1 MKIGIIALLGSLFFV
16 WAAAAQSFTFTV
28 AGGEGN
34 RIQFES
40 KAPLETV
47 TSTTDQVSG
56 TITLDPADLGSGV
69 SASISV
75 DAASIKTGNGIRDG
89 HMRDNHLHVKEH
101 PEIKFTLND
110 FALDGALIPSVAQK
124 YTVVGEFSLHGVTR
138 TISVPVEVTYIP
150 SETEKKIRVVG
161 QFSVS
166 LADYNIPR
174 PQFLIMRL
182 DDVQRI
188 IVDFWGVAK

>member
-1 MKIGIIALLGSLFFV
+1 MKIGILALLGCFCLV

-28 AGGEGN
+28 SGGEGN
-34 RIQFES
+34 LIQFES

-47 TSTTDQVSG
+47 TGTTDKVSG
-56 TITLDPADLGSGV
+56 TMTLDPADLGAGV
-69 SASISV
+69 SAAISV
-75 DAASIKTGNGIRDG
+75 EAASIKTGNGIRDG
-89 HMRDNHLHVKEH
+89 HMRDNHLQVKEH
-101 PEIKFTLND
+101 PEIKFTLNN
-110 FALDGALIPSVAQK
+110 FALDGALPPGVAK
-124 YTVVGEFSLHGVTR
+124 TYTVAGEFSLHGVTR

-150 SETEKKIRVVG
+150 SEAEKKIRVVG
-161 QFSVS
+161 HFSVS

-188 IVDFWGVAK
+188 TVDFWGVAK